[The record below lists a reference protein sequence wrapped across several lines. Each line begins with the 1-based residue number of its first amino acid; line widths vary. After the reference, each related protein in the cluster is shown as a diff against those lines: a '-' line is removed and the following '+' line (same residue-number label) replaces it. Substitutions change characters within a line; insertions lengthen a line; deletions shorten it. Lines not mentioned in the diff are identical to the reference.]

1 VAAVILA
8 HQGILLL
15 QIHAMS
21 TGILPLLLLAA
32 GGYGLILGW
41 SYRAHG
47 LCGPALIA
55 VLSQIRHAFR
65 FL

>member
-1 VAAVILA
+1 
-8 HQGILLL
+8 
-15 QIHAMS
+15 MS